1 MAPTSETTLKEIQK
15 HIAAIHE
22 ALSKMEHLSSGTLV
36 KRMKLC
42 GNPRCQ
48 CRVDRAARHGP
59 YYEWG
64 FVEAGKHRHRM
75 LSPKRAEFMRVAI
88 GNYRKVKKLLK
99 AWEAETVRLM
109 ELNIPE

>member
-1 MAPTSETTLKEIQK
+1 MAARSGKSLKEVEEN
-15 HIAAIHE
+15 IAAIQR
-22 ALSKMEHLSSGTLV
+22 ALSQLQYVCSGSLV

-64 FVEAGKHRHRM
+64 FLEGGKLRHKM
-75 LSPKRAEFMRVAI
+75 LSAERAKLMQLAI
-88 GNYRKVKKLLK
+88 DNHRKIKELLK
-99 AWEAETVRLM
+99 AWEEQTVRLI
-109 ELNIPE
+109 ELNVPE

>member
-1 MAPTSETTLKEIQK
+1 MARAASDPLKEARRK
-15 HIAAIHE
+15 IAEIHE
-22 ALSKMEHLSSGTLV
+22 ALSGMEHLSTGSIT

-42 GNPRCQ
+42 GNPKCQ

-64 FVEAGKHRHRM
+64 FVEGGKLRHRM
-75 LSPKRAEFMRVAI
+75 LSPKRAEMIRLAI

-99 AWEAETVRLM
+99 AWEAETVRVM
-109 ELNIPE
+109 EITIPE